1 MREALMAQPFN
12 DTLSVPRAPIHPAN
26 FSRPFWEATREKKL
40 LVQYCPKSG
49 KYQFFPRPVSL
60 FTGRRHLEWREVSG
74 RGTIYTYTIANL
86 GLGPFRGHEPYVVA
100 IVDLEEGCRIMANV
114 VHCTAEQLAIGL
126 AVVPFWAPL
135 PDGTHL
141 LMFQPAA

>member
-1 MREALMAQPFN
+1 MDQMFN
-12 DTLSVPRAPIHPAN
+12 DTLSVQRAPIHPSN
-26 FSRPFWEATREKKL
+26 FSKPFWEATREKKL

-60 FTGRRHLEWREVSG
+60 FTGRRNLEWREVSG
-74 RGTIYTYTIANL
+74 RGTIYTYTISNL

-100 IVDLEEGCRIMANV
+100 MVELEEGCRIMANI
-114 VHCTAEQLAIGL
+114 VHCTAGQLAIGL

-135 PDGTHL
+135 ADGTHL
-141 LMFQPAA
+141 LMFQPA